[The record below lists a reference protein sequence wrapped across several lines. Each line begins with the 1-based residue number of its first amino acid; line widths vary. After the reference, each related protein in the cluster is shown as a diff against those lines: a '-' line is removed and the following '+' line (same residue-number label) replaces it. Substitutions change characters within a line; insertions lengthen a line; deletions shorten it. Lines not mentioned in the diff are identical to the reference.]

1 MSADAVDAAES
12 VFEFEPEIEME
23 MEMDVNFLDY
33 LEKPAE
39 VETAATFGFALRQK
53 SCWGSSAVAEIEL
66 RTQDAVW
73 KDLKSTYPE
82 VQRQPQLGTY
92 LIDNSPLMDQALAAT
107 KD

>member
-23 MEMDVNFLDY
+23 TDVDFLDY